1 MAKGELPVLR
11 FFVAAVCVC
20 VICGNGC
27 KSSTNEGGRGGS
39 AVKIDISSD
48 DFKEGETIPA
58 TYTGDGKNTSPSL
71 RWTGAPE
78 GTKSLALICDDPD
91 APRKTW
97 VHWVIFN
104 IPSSSHGLPEAVPTR
119 ETLADDARQ
128 GKNDFGKIGYGGP
141 SPPPGK
147 PHRYY
152 FKLYA
157 LDTGL
162 DLPAGSTKDEL
173 LGAMKGHV
181 LAEGQLM
188 GRYGR

>member
-1 MAKGELPVLR
+1 MATGKHNVSPFL
-11 FFVAAVCVC
+11 VAAACFWL
-20 VICGNGC
+20 ISGSGC
-27 KSSTNEGGRGGS
+27 KSGTRESDVGGS
-39 AVKIDISSD
+39 AMKIDVSSA
-48 DFKEGETIPA
+48 DFKEGETIPVP
-58 TYTGDGKNTSPSL
+58 YTADGKNISPAL
-71 RWTGAPE
+71 RWTAAPDA
-78 GTKSLALICDDPD
+78 TKSFALMCDDPD

-104 IPSSSHGLPEAVPTR
+104 IPASSQELPEAVPTK
-119 ETLADDARQ
+119 ETLADGARQ

-157 LDTGL
+157 LDIAL
-162 DLPAGSTKDEL
+162 DLPAGSTKDKL
-173 LGAMKGHV
+173 LGVMKGHV